1 MERQDINSIALRWDR
16 HQHRFEQCPF
26 RDLSFAPMDYGT
38 LLGAIVV
45 ERIRTYGGL
54 LRECSAH
61 WERMQQGC
69 QALEI
74 RLPLDK
80 EGFGQA
86 LQQLLDANR
95 PLQQSE
101 PDLSIVV
108 LATPGNPEFGLGNL
122 TFAMHLLPIPWKR
135 LRSWYERGTPLVS
148 SPWATG
154 AGTSWPANI
163 KVRNRLAYYLADRRA
178 GNQTIDGLGSIDGLG
193 VVRTANGNVGDTS
206 LANLLIINQED
217 QWISPIPESV
227 LLGTSLQMCTS
238 LLKREGAS
246 IAYRDVSFSE
256 LHAAKEII
264 LVGNT
269 PCAWHASMVDGH
281 SIGDGNAG
289 PKCRWLQQL
298 WVQHLGFDWL
308 SQGLRGC

>member
-1 MERQDINSIALRWDR
+1 
-16 HQHRFEQCPF
+16 
-26 RDLSFAPMDYGT
+26 MDYGT

-54 LRECSAH
+54 LRDWSAH

-74 RLPLDK
+74 RLPWDK

-101 PDLSIVV
+101 PDLSIVA

-122 TFAMHLLPIPWKR
+122 TFVLHLLQIPWKR

-148 SPWATG
+148 SLWSTG
-154 AGTSWPANI
+154 AGTSWPATI
-163 KVRNRLAYYLADRRA
+163 KVRNRLAYYLADRMA
-178 GNQTIDGLGSIDGLG
+178 GNQSIEALGI
-193 VVRTANGNVGDTS
+193 VRTASGSVGDTS
-206 LANLLIINQED
+206 IANLLIVNQRD
-217 QWISPIPESV
+217 QWISPTPESV
-227 LLGTSLQMCTS
+227 LLGTSLQMCTT
-238 LLKREGAS
+238 LLKREGVS
-246 IAYRDVSFSE
+246 IAYRDISFSE
-256 LHAAKEII
+256 LYAAKEII

-269 PCAWHASMVDGH
+269 PCVWHASIVDGH
-281 SIGDGNAG
+281 SIGDGLAG